1 MIGFETDLQ
10 DLRDSAGALLAAA
23 GAAETASNGL
33 RGQDVPLTSGS
44 GGGGLFGGIT
54 AMLPAHNAF
63 GRSLGMP
70 AVAKA
75 YNDHLAKIQTLV
87 AKLHETTADTG
98 NALFSVAN
106 LYEQADEDAKTRVH
120 RAAANLEGN

>member
-10 DLRDSAGALLAAA
+10 DLRDSAGALLGAA

-33 RGQDVPLTSGS
+33 RGQDVPLKSDGGS
-44 GGGGLFGGIT
+44 GLFGGI
-54 AMLPAHNAF
+54 AGMLPAQNAF
-63 GRSLGMP
+63 GRTLGMP
-70 AVAKA
+70 GVAKA

-87 AKLHETTADTG
+87 AKLHQTTVDTG
-98 NALFSVAN
+98 HALYSVAK
-106 LYEQADEDAKTRVH
+106 LYEEADEDAKKRVQ